1 MLSLFRMGLKKLCLG
16 WLLKG
21 YAQCVAPSSK
31 SLPLSLKRIFILR
44 NNDKGDLLSTT
55 PLFEALKKAFPEAE
69 ILVGVGSWNLPI
81 LENNPYVDRILSV
94 DAPWHNKA
102 LIKPKTNPFLLFLR
116 GFWYSM
122 RSLQVRALRA
132 LRPDVGIDI
141 LGSPQGAFLLIQ
153 ARIPYR
159 LGVRGYA
166 GGHEACSAFLDFD
179 PSLHVSAFA
188 LKFLSLLGKETAVLP
203 RPQLYMQD
211 SETAYGEAQWV
222 QYKASGHLRIV
233 VAPGGGLK
241 EKCWPVAYF
250 QELIHLIHRHTKACI
265 VLIGSKDEED
275 LGRSLEAA
283 CPFVHNAIGTY
294 TLRESFALI
303 QQGSYVICNS
313 SLAMHVAAAFDK
325 KTLVL
330 LGECFSDAKAHER
343 LWSYPATHSLLGKNG
358 ALSPLASPH
367 QAWEAFQAILRG
379 A

>member
-1 MLSLFRMGLKKLCLG
+1 MLSLFRVGLKKLCLG
-16 WLLKG
+16 WLLKS
-21 YAQCVAPSSK
+21 YARYFAPASK
-31 SLPLSLKRIFILR
+31 SLPLSPKRIFILR

-55 PLFEALKKAFPEAE
+55 PFFEALKKAFPDAE

-81 LENNPYVDRILSV
+81 LENNPYVDRILAL

-102 LIKPKTNPFLLFLR
+102 LIKPKTNRILLFLR

-122 RSLQVRALRA
+122 WSSQVRALRG
-132 LRPDVGIDI
+132 LRPDIGIDV
-141 LGSPQGAFLLIQ
+141 LGSPQGSMLLMQ
-153 ARIPYR
+153 AGIPYR

-179 PSLHVSAFA
+179 PSLHVSVFA

-211 SETAYGEAQWV
+211 SETAYGEAQWI
-222 QYKASGHLRIV
+222 QYTASGHLRIV

-250 QELIHLIHRHTKACI
+250 QELIHLIYTHTKACI
-265 VLIGSKDEED
+265 VLIGSKDEKD
-275 LGRSLEAA
+275 LGRRLEAA

-294 TLRESFALI
+294 NLRESFALI
-303 QQGSYVICNS
+303 QQSSYVICNS

-330 LGECFSDAKAHER
+330 LGECFCDARAHER
-343 LWSYPATHSLLGKNG
+343 LWSYPATHSVLGKNG
-358 ALSPLASPH
+358 ALSPLASPQ
-367 QAWEAFQAILRG
+367 QAWEAFQVILGR